1 MDHYE
6 RLYKLE
12 NITPEQATMELPP
25 NEGGTTVN
33 VQNQPKEKESKLK
46 NPFKIFQ
53 KRESDA
59 FSPYRLNIEPLQQS
73 RQVLEDFYDLID
85 FHAYGCDWPEF
96 INVGIFKYLSIE
108 ITEFKRRT
116 SRIITSINQGHE
128 LALRHEKELS
138 AKIIAQGMREEER
151 HRSEFQPPP

>member
-1 MDHYE
+1 
-6 RLYKLE
+6 
-12 NITPEQATMELPP
+12 
-25 NEGGTTVN
+25 
-33 VQNQPKEKESKLK
+33 
-46 NPFKIFQ
+46 
-53 KRESDA
+53 
-59 FSPYRLNIEPLQQS
+59 
-73 RQVLEDFYDLID
+73 LEDFYDLID